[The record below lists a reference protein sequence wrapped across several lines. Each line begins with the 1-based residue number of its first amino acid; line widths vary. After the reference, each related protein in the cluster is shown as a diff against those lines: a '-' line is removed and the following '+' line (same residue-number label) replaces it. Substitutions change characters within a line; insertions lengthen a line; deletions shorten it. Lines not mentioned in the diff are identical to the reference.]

1 MVMTAVVATATCCGP
16 VAAATLRGASL
27 VAAAVLLVTRGA
39 CDKRRLVGKDASA
52 LSTLA
57 GARGGARSVPP
68 CERRNRRIKLLPL
81 ENGAYRG
88 ATTYLKVE
96 KPRFLFLEGST
107 GVVAAAEVAAVAL
120 PDASAARA
128 GNSVVRAGTS
138 TACTASSVDRPA
150 AGASAPA
157 PDACSSAAAAG
168 SHHSGG
174 ARPPSLSSFSSPP
187 EDEYS
192 KVAGGESPC
201 CSRSRNSSSLC
212 SRRSRRRILRSF
224 LRAARSYCCRARTR
238 SGSGRRRVG
247 PRGVQGYPQL
257 GRVKRQNHDGASQ
270 RDKKKSGE
278 PLTGGASG
286 SMTND

>member
-39 CDKRRLVGKDASA
+39 RDKRRLVGKDASA
-52 LSTLA
+52 LSALA

-96 KPRFLFLEGST
+96 KPHFLFLEGST
-107 GVVAAAEVAAVAL
+107 GVVAAAEVATVAL

-128 GNSVVRAGTS
+128 GNSAVRAGTS
-138 TACTASSVDRPA
+138 AACTASSVDRPA

-168 SHHSGG
+168 SHLSGG
-174 ARPPSLSSFSSPP
+174 PAPRHSPPSLPLPRTNTPRSPG
-187 EDEYS
+187 E
-192 KVAGGESPC
+192 KVP
-201 CSRSRNSSSLC
+201 
-212 SRRSRRRILRSF
+212 
-224 LRAARSYCCRARTR
+224 AARSAGILRPSAPDVPAAGSFARSCALPAPTAAARARAR
-238 SGSGRRRVG
+238 A
-247 PRGVQGYPQL
+247 RGV
-257 GRVKRQNHDGASQ
+257 
-270 RDKKKSGE
+270 
-278 PLTGGASG
+278 GGLDRAAFRA
-286 SMTND
+286 TLN